1 MRKTKESLLTLFE
14 VVTVGGG
21 LLLLPCAVASI
32 VVGCEIAEVVAQVV
46 LLAGAGTAI
55 LTTIALHEGWY
66 ADHLSQLVQPA
77 EPSDGDAR
85 RVEPTWEGS
94 RDSADEKLHAP
105 GSGSG
110 PLAAEKEA
118 A

>member
-1 MRKTKESLLTLFE
+1 MRKTKESLLALFE

-21 LLLLPCAVASI
+21 LLLLPCAVASLA
-32 VVGCEIAEVVAQVV
+32 VGYEIAEVLAQLV
-46 LLAGAGTAI
+46 LLAVAGTAI

-66 ADHLSQLVQPA
+66 ADHLSQLVQTA

-85 RVEPTWEGS
+85 RVEPWEG
-94 RDSADEKLHAP
+94 RHASADEKLRAP
-105 GSGSG
+105 GSCSG
-110 PLAAEKEA
+110 PLASEKEA